1 MRRIEHSLELFY
13 LFLFPFLLDS
23 NLQFIIMTWIE
34 LICAFYRKR
43 LTHFEFIIMFSQIQL
58 TYT

>member
-13 LFLFPFLLDS
+13 LFLFSFLLDS

-43 LTHFEFIIMFSQIQL
+43 LTHFELIIMFSQIQL